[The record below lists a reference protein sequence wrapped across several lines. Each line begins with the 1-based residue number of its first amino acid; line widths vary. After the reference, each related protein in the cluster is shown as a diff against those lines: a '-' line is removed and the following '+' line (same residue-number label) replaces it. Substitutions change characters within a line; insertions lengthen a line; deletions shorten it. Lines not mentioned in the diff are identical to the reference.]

1 MMPSL
6 RVKLFQDGADL
17 ESMIAARGRGLVSG
31 YTTNP
36 TLMRK
41 AGISDYKQFAQK
53 VIAAI
58 PDMPISFEVF
68 SDDFA
73 TMEREAREIA
83 SWGGDTYIKIPIT
96 NTQGESTARLISL
109 LSKEGFSLNV
119 TAMLT
124 LDQVDTVAAAVSP
137 SSRTIVS
144 VFAGRIADTGIDPV
158 PVMVEAVRRL
168 SSLPKAEL
176 LWASPRE
183 VLNIAQAEA
192 CGCHIITATP
202 DVLAKLPLFGKDLH
216 QYSLETVKMF
226 HDDAR
231 AAGFKIV

>member
-1 MMPSL
+1 MAAL
-6 RVKLFQDGADL
+6 RVKLFQDGADIA
-17 ESMIAARGRGLVSG
+17 SMIAARDRGLVSG

-41 AGISDYKQFAQK
+41 AGITDYKAFAQQ

-73 TMEREAREIA
+73 TMEQEAREIA
-83 SWGGDTYIKIPIT
+83 SWGGNTYIKIPIT
-96 NTQGESTARLISL
+96 NTKGESAGPLISV

-158 PVMVEAVRRL
+158 PVMTEAIRRL
-168 SSLPKAEL
+168 SHLPKAEL

-183 VLNIAQAEA
+183 VLNVAQADS

-202 DVLAKLPLFGKDLH
+202 DIIAKLALSGKDLN

-226 HDDAR
+226 YDDAR
-231 AAGFKIV
+231 AARYKLV